1 MNAADERSGGGVST
15 EGVTGF
21 FGGMTIV

>member
-15 EGVTGF
+15 DGVTGF